1 MNGTSFQSK
10 REFNRGGGNCFDT
23 PLMRGTMLELGIL
36 PCRESCALRRI
47 NMPEETR
54 IFHFH
59 SEAVPDD
66 TFQVSGLTGNERLS
80 APYSFT
86 IELQSKNSSV
96 PLDKMLTS
104 KAWIAIRQSIPVSG
118 GKRGVR
124 IYKMHGVVS
133 EFEILEMVH
142 EWVKYRV
149 VMVPRLWKY
158 SLTTQSRVFQ
168 DMDIKDLIKAV
179 LTDKD
184 GPGLSSQDFDLKVS
198 GTYPKREFIVQY
210 NETDLDFLHRW
221 LEHEGV
227 FYYFDQT
234 ENGEKLIFG
243 DGTAAY
249 AKLAGDPKIPYRPDP
264 ATRSRAGADTAE
276 QTLQE
281 ETVHSFRCMF
291 KKTPKQVVLKDY
303 NYRTPS
309 VEMKAKADVGNP
321 AGEGKLYV
329 YGEHFKTPGEGSAM
343 AKVRAEEIQCRDKT
357 FDGVGDQ
364 RSFRPGTVFTLSEHY
379 RSDFNAP
386 YLLVNVSH
394 TMTQGTSAAGGT
406 GSHMNYQV
414 KFDCIPSDDIFRPE
428 RITSWPSIFGFINAK
443 VDAGGKGD
451 YAEIDDQ
458 GRYKVKLPFD
468 LSDKKDGK
476 ASRYIRMAQP
486 YSGADMGMHF
496 PLHKD
501 AEVLISFV
509 DGDPDRPVIIGSIP
523 NAETLGPVVSKN
535 QTQCAIK
542 TGGGTTMVI
551 EDRDGNQRFHVAT
564 PTSKT
569 FFQMGSK
576 SDDGGGSKGEGGGST
591 SAPAPGAEEGV
602 SMGTDSD
609 INFQSAKDYIHR
621 TGGSV
626 TIETTKNE
634 LKITKGDSAE
644 ETHGNKREW
653 TKGNHYE
660 ETVGNTTEK
669 TTGNK
674 SETTTGNSTE
684 VTHGNTDETFIGTKN
699 SKSMSAENE
708 MTLGVK
714 NSLSASAENET
725 TAGAKVEVFAGAKHE
740 TTAAICSEANTG
752 GKITLCE
759 AKELKTA
766 NMRLE
771 EASEEHE
778 IIGGDV
784 KVTANKEFSVSG
796 SNKITLECGGSKIEM
811 TSSGITIS
819 CTKFSVDASGPA
831 EFKSG
836 AMVTVKGATIKVD
849 GQVLEG

>member
-1 MNGTSFQSK
+1 
-10 REFNRGGGNCFDT
+10 
-23 PLMRGTMLELGIL
+23 MLETGIL
-36 PCRESCALRRI
+36 PFRESCALRRI
-47 NMPEETR
+47 NMPEESR

-59 SEAVPDD
+59 SEAVADD
-66 TFQVSGLTGNERLS
+66 TFQVSALTGAERLS
-80 APYSFT
+80 EPYGFT
-86 IELQSKNSSV
+86 LELQSKNTSV

-104 KAWIAIRQSIPVSG
+104 KAWIAVRQSVPVSG
-118 GKRGVR
+118 GKRGIR
-124 IYKMHGVVS
+124 IYKIHGLVS

-142 EWVKYRV
+142 EWVKYRAV
-149 VMVPRLWKY
+149 LVPRLWKF
-158 SLTTQSRVFQ
+158 SLNTQSRVFQ
-168 DMDIKDLIKAV
+168 DMDIKDVIKAV

-184 GPGLSSQDFDLKVS
+184 GPGLSSQDFDLKVNGS
-198 GTYPKREFIVQY
+198 YPKREFIVQY

-221 LEHEGV
+221 LEYEGI
-227 FYYFDQT
+227 FYYFEQT
-234 ENGEKLIFG
+234 ESGEKIIFG

-249 AKLAGDPKIPYRPDP
+249 AKLAGDPKVPYRPDP
-264 ATRSRAGADTAE
+264 ATRSRTGADANE

-281 ETVHSFRCMF
+281 ETVHSFRCLL

-309 VEMKAKADVGNP
+309 VEIKAKADVENP

-329 YGEHFKTPGEGSAM
+329 YGEHFKTPGEGSAV

-379 RSDFNAP
+379 RSDFNAS
-386 YLLVNVSH
+386 YLLVNVRH
-394 TMTQGTSAAGGT
+394 TMAQGTGAGGGA

-414 KFDCIPSDDIFRPE
+414 SFDCIPSDDVFRPE
-428 RITSWPSIFGFINAK
+428 RTTPWPSIHGFINAK
-443 VDAGGKGD
+443 VDAGGSGD

-476 ASRYIRMAQP
+476 ASRFIRMAQP
-486 YSGADMGMHF
+486 YAGANMGMHF

-509 DGDPDRPVIIGSIP
+509 DGDPDRPIIIGSIP
-523 NAETLGPVVSKN
+523 NAETQGPVTSKN
-535 QTQCAIK
+535 QSQCAIH
-542 TGGGTTMVI
+542 TGGGTKMVI
-551 EDRDGNQRFHVAT
+551 EDTDGNQRFHLLT

-576 SDDGGGSKGEGGGST
+576 TDDEGGSKGEGGGST
-591 SAPAPGAEEGV
+591 GAPAPGAQEGV
-602 SMGTDSD
+602 SMGTDAD

-653 TKGNHYE
+653 TKGDHYE

-684 VTHGNTDETFIGTKN
+684 VTTGNTDETFVGTKS
-699 SKSMSAENE
+699 SKSLSAESE
-708 MTLGVK
+708 MTLGAK
-714 NSLSASAENET
+714 STLAASAESEIT
-725 TAGAKVEVFAGAKHE
+725 VGAKMEVFSGAKHE
-740 TTAAICSEANTG
+740 STAAICSEANTG
-752 GKITLCE
+752 GKITFCE

-771 EASEEHE
+771 EATEEHE
-778 IIGGDV
+778 ILGGEI
-784 KVTANKEFSVSG
+784 KVTATKECSIEGTS
-796 SNKITLECGGSKIEM
+796 KITLECGGSKIEL
-811 TSSGITIS
+811 TPSGITIT

-836 AMVTVKGATIKVD
+836 AMVTVKGASIKVD
-849 GQVLEG
+849 GQVMEG